1 MYNIFFMFER
11 IKDIVEEVIG
21 SPRRET
27 EGWTDYC
34 CPYCALEKGVES
46 DGKYNLAV
54 NYGEDMKTKSFFH
67 CWRCG
72 TSGKL
77 SKLLKDFG
85 GDNHVK
91 RYNKELSD
99 IYNSALYCLDFKPEE
114 EILQI
119 NAVDLPQDFRKI
131 KMDDKYAKEAIE
143 YLKKRGIG
151 KYFIDYY
158 NIGYVPYWS
167 KDKQMA
173 CRVVIPSYDEYG
185 ELNYFVARDY
195 TGKRN
200 YRKYNNPDIKKTMF
214 VFNEDKINWYEDV
227 TLVEGAFDHIVIP
240 NSIPLLGKT
249 LKRDYATFKAIIN
262 KARANVNILLDDD
275 AISDA
280 KKIYYLLNSTSLR
293 GRIRLIECPN
303 GYDAS
308 DIYQKFGKR
317 GIKRLMSLAKQL
329 EDYELVSFS

>member
-1 MYNIFFMFER
+1 MFER

-77 SKLLKDFG
+77 AKLLKDFG
-85 GDNHVK
+85 GDNYVK

-143 YLKKRGIG
+143 YLKKRYSSISNVSWIDMVLFATDTASNYKVSSPINIKEYENDALDTIRHIMSYAKMKNIDKEIYRDRKVYV
-151 KYFIDYY
+151 KY
-158 NIGYVPYWS
+158 GS
-167 KDKQMA
+167 K
-173 CRVVIPSYDEYG
+173 
-185 ELNYFVARDY
+185 
-195 TGKRN
+195 
-200 YRKYNNPDIKKTMF
+200 
-214 VFNEDKINWYEDV
+214 
-227 TLVEGAFDHIVIP
+227 
-240 NSIPLLGKT
+240 
-249 LKRDYATFKAIIN
+249 
-262 KARANVNILLDDD
+262 IL
-275 AISDA
+275 
-280 KKIYYLLNSTSLR
+280 
-293 GRIRLIECPN
+293 P
-303 GYDAS
+303 
-308 DIYQKFGKR
+308 
-317 GIKRLMSLAKQL
+317 
-329 EDYELVSFS
+329 